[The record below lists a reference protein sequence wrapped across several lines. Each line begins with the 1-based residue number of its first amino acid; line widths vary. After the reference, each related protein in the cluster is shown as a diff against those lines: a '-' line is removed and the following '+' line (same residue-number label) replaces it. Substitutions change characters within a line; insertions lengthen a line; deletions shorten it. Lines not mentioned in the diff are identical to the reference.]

1 MCDEDTGMCTCAAS
15 LGYSG
20 GENNKCDACLDGWIW
35 TASDSTCTG
44 KFFFWKI
51 TTFLVD
57 LFLTMFWISD
67 CGCNLSGTMGGSSTC
82 DETGICT
89 CDASAGYS
97 GGQNGKCDD
106 CLDGWYWTASDST
119 CRSKIISSL

>member
-44 KFFFWKI
+44 KFFFFFQNNYLFSRFVFDNVLDFRLWMQ
-51 TTFLVD
+51 LVRYHGR
-57 LFLTMFWISD
+57 FF
-67 CGCNLSGTMGGSSTC
+67 NL
-82 DETGICT
+82 
-89 CDASAGYS
+89 
-97 GGQNGKCDD
+97 
-106 CLDGWYWTASDST
+106 
-119 CRSKIISSL
+119 

>member
-44 KFFFWKI
+44 KFFFLQNNYLFSRFVLDNALDFRLWMQ
-51 TTFLVD
+51 LVRYHGR
-57 LFLTMFWISD
+57 FF
-67 CGCNLSGTMGGSSTC
+67 NL
-82 DETGICT
+82 
-89 CDASAGYS
+89 
-97 GGQNGKCDD
+97 
-106 CLDGWYWTASDST
+106 
-119 CRSKIISSL
+119 

>member
-1 MCDEDTGMCTCAAS
+1 MEERTINVMLVWMVGFGLHLTVHVQVS
-15 LGYSG
+15 
-20 GENNKCDACLDGWIW
+20 
-35 TASDSTCTG
+35 
-44 KFFFWKI
+44 FFFFFKI

-97 GGQNGKCDD
+97 GGQNDKCDD